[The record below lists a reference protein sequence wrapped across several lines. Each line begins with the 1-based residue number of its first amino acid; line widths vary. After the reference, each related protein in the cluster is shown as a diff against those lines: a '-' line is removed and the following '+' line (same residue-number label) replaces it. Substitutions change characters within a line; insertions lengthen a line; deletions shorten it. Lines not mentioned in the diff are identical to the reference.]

1 MTRLILPILLLI
13 HTTNECLSQERG
25 SLSSRDRVITQLTK
39 PFDLELSSASLA
51 DLATAIRSKRDIDVF
66 IDAEALKEEGI
77 DQGSIKLSI
86 PRTSISL
93 RAALLKLLEPLE
105 ITFAVQFE
113 SIVITTQHRAVEY
126 WRPVVYDVT
135 DLLKVEHATQSADAS
150 GFHESSLVDFDGLIN
165 LIVMTIR
172 PDTWS
177 AGTGPS
183 HDCMGITLRGK
194 HLLVI
199 VQSEHGHM
207 DIETLLRDIRMAG
220 SLEMHTEQSD
230 EQQVAEY

>member
-1 MTRLILPILLLI
+1 MIA
-13 HTTNECLSQERG
+13 E
-25 SLSSRDRVITQLTK
+25 LTK

-51 DLATAIRSKRDIDVF
+51 DLASAIRTKCKIDVF
-66 IDAEALKEEGI
+66 VESEALHDEGI

-86 PRTSISL
+86 PRTRISL
-93 RAALLKLLEPLE
+93 RAALLRILEPLGL
-105 ITFAVQFE
+105 TFAVQFE
-113 SIVITTQHRAVEY
+113 SIVITTQGKADEY

-135 DLLKVEHATQSADAS
+135 DLLKVEDAKQSPDAS
-150 GFHESSLVDFDGLIN
+150 ELQESSLVDFDGLIN

-172 PDTWS
+172 QGTWS

-207 DIETLLRDIRMAG
+207 DIEALLRDIRMAG
-220 SLEMHTEQSD
+220 SQVTHTVQID
-230 EQQVAEY
+230 EQQVDEH